1 MSSAGTLLSD
11 LEGKT
16 PNSGGNDDDLI
27 RQIMQDVHAPTQQ
40 QQAAP
45 SMGLPPPQV
54 SSYKIQQPNASSI
67 YQQSADPTVPTAH
80 MIGNSHPNQADFAQM
95 MMASGPAGSPY
106 MYSQQQQQQQYPI
119 PAQQQQQQQQYQWKS
134 QLFDE
139 LRQPLLIAIIVFI
152 LSLPAVNVL
161 FSQYAPTLLRSGG
174 DLNNMGL
181 LARALIAGAAYW
193 IFQRVI
199 GPLMK

>member
-1 MSSAGTLLSD
+1 MSSAGTLLTD
-11 LEGKT
+11 LDGKT

-27 RQIMQDVHAPTQQ
+27 RQIMQDVHTPTQQ
-40 QQAAP
+40 QAP

-67 YQQSADPTVPTAH
+67 YQQASDPAVPTAH
-80 MIGNSHPNQADFAQM
+80 MIGNAHPNQADFAQM

-106 MYSQQQQQQQYPI
+106 MYSQQQPQQQQMYPI
-119 PAQQQQQQQQYQWKS
+119 PAQQHLQHFDWKTH
-134 QLFDE
+134 LFDE

-174 DLNNMGL
+174 DLNNIGL
-181 LARALIAGAAYW
+181 LVRAAIAGGIYW
-193 IFQRVI
+193 VFQRVI